1 MTYRIIE
8 GELYT
13 VVESNSCF
21 ARMVP
26 CVFAELDNFNHPCV
40 CMRFI
45 GDSQYLR
52 PCTVPDLPRGNI
64 SVYVNE
70 RVSNEQLEWPVVVR
84 GQQGQQTVVAIQTS
98 PGSVVEFSSRE
109 LA

>member
-1 MTYRIIE
+1 MQNVSISFV
-8 GELYT
+8 GQFVAQAMVAHAD
-13 VVESNSCF
+13 VVQ
-21 ARMVP
+21 A
-26 CVFAELDNFNHPCV
+26 
-40 CMRFI
+40 I
-45 GDSQYLR
+45 GRY
-52 PCTVPDLPRGNI
+52 CEDLPRGNI

-98 PGSVVEFSSRE
+98 PGSVVKFSSKE